1 MLRYIGA
8 SAVANAFSATPATRR
23 SYRRLAN
30 GFETWRRSRGGLPE
44 WYLQRVRLLVSCV
57 EHNLELAPGGS
68 VLEIGTGYVH
78 WESLIL
84 SLISDVSATMVD
96 VVDNRLFSVFKQY
109 VSELGPH
116 LEMVGLPPERIQPAH
131 ALVRTVRDAS
141 SFDEV
146 YAKLSWKYV
155 LNESGTMEDLP
166 ENSFDFVVSS
176 DVLEH
181 IDRAILPSFIEKM
194 FRLMRPGA
202 YSYHSIGLRDHLSN
216 YDPKAPAKC
225 YYRMDG
231 ATWDRWV
238 NSKVQYINRVQRPE
252 WLALFRQSG
261 FECISE
267 EAEYE
272 HHGITKVHP
281 SYSHLTQL
289 ELDTNTLML
298 VFRKPRSVCSDNP

>member
-8 SAVANAFSATPATRR
+8 SALANAFSVTPGTR
-23 SYRRLAN
+23 SAYRKLGN
-30 GFETWRRSRGGLPE
+30 ELETWRRSRSGLPD
-44 WYLQRVRLLVSCV
+44 WYLERMRLLISCV
-57 EHNLELAPGGS
+57 DRNTTLGPESS

-78 WESLIL
+78 WESFIL
-84 SLISDVSATMVD
+84 SLVADVSATMVD
-96 VVDNRLFSVFKQY
+96 VVDNRLLSVLKLY
-109 VSELGPH
+109 VSQVGPN
-116 LEMVGLPPERIQPAH
+116 LETIGLPSDRIPRAREIIKSVQ
-131 ALVRTVRDAS
+131 DAS
-141 SFDEV
+141 SFDEIYSV
-146 YAKLSWKYV
+146 LSWRYV

-166 ENSFDFVVSS
+166 DESFDFVVSS

-181 IDRAILPSFIEKM
+181 IDRTILPSFINRM

-202 YSYHSIGLRDHLSN
+202 FTYHSIGLRDHLAN
-216 YDPKAPAKC
+216 FDPKASAKC
-225 YYRMDG
+225 YYRLDG

-252 WLALFRQSG
+252 WLALFRQAG

-272 HHGITKVHP
+272 DHGTKKVHP
-281 SYSHLTQL
+281 SYSHLTAE

-298 VFRKPRSVCSDNP
+298 VFRKPEG